1 MTQKTVKQYIT
12 VMSHSVEG
20 VRIQVNENIEFGF
33 QPLGG
38 IAGVNLMKLM
48 FGFKRWLGTK
58 ISNTLVHLKCA
69 TECYHI
75 VVT

>member
-38 IAGVNLMKLM
+38 IAGGKLDETNVWVQAM
-48 FGFKRWLGTK
+48 VR
-58 ISNTLVHLKCA
+58 
-69 TECYHI
+69 YQD
-75 VVT
+75 